1 MVNTIKKL
9 GKLSDSI
16 TETTGLELDV
26 YTTAHVADM
35 LCGVDNAL
43 SAFNVSDFYY
53 GNNATLL
60 TFDKNT
66 DITSFEVVNSI
77 FEWVANEIVEL
88 NAHLSDRLVNENEV
102 RLFKE
107 KMLYDYNGDIVS
119 VVYKHTPK
127 GMRVLIIN
135 EVYQNERYIILRSIY

>member
-26 YTTAHVADM
+26 YATAHVADM
-35 LCGVDNAL
+35 LCDVDNAL
-43 SAFNVSDFYY
+43 SVFDVDNFYY

-66 DITSFEVVNSI
+66 DIKSFEVVDGI
-77 FEWVANEIVEL
+77 FEWVANEVVEL
-88 NAHLSDRLVNENEV
+88 NAHLSNRLVNENEV
-102 RLFKE
+102 RRFKE

-119 VVYKHTPK
+119 VVNKYTLK
-127 GMRVLIIN
+127 GMQVVVMSK
-135 EVYQNERYIILRSIY
+135 VYQNERYIILRSIY